1 MKVKNISASLEK
13 IKRNRETDDEWIKHV
28 LSVCIIKVQNTTT
41 TSKSL
46 EVSGKRSIEYTC

>member
-1 MKVKNISASLEK
+1 MKVKDISASLEK